1 MNTSGSFMPQLKAD
15 IARLRRQYESQRL
28 AQVKKIHD
36 NLKKIAKE
44 EKDVWF
50 PVKTKDVEVVDE

>member
-15 IARLRRQYESQRL
+15 IARLRRQYESQRI
-28 AQVKKIHD
+28 AQVKKIHE
-36 NLKKIAKE
+36 NIKKIAKE

-50 PVKTKDVEVVDE
+50 PAKTKDDEVVE